1 MNKLIPL
8 IVLTVA
14 TVATVAVAA
23 PARPPKKTHSKL
35 GIEIGM
41 RSAVNLKANNFE
53 YFGAAHYNEGRFLY
67 TSAKLTRHP
76 AKVWSIRVE
85 QGAHVM
91 MGRFTPSVSLYYS
104 WAKVDHVSYKT
115 KKIGYAAGLDYRVNA
130 LVSVG
135 ASMDDFATR
144 HSAGTLK
151 AVVCLGRHWHLI
163 TKVSEQL
170 PSKDKAFSV
179 ALGYRFG

>member
-1 MNKLIPL
+1 MNKLIPIIFL
-8 IVLTVA
+8 SVA

-23 PARPPKKTHSKL
+23 PAKPPKKTDPHF
-35 GIEIGM
+35 GINIGM

-53 YFGAAHYNEGRFLY
+53 YFIKGKYNEGRFLY
-67 TSAKLTRHP
+67 TSAELTRHP
-76 AKVWSIRVE
+76 GKVWSLRAT
-85 QGAHVM
+85 QGAHVRL
-91 MGRFTPSVSLYYS
+91 GRFTPSLALYYS

-115 KKIGYAAGLDYRVNA
+115 KKIGYTAGLDYRINS

-135 ASMDDFATR
+135 ASMDDFATG

-151 AVVCLGRHWHLI
+151 AVVHLGCQWRLI